1 MQPHAPKL
9 PPVTDEQL
17 RLAFRQIS
25 RPGWP
30 STLEAAL
37 DSHVFRTC
45 LYRIASNLNRRGID
59 RMPAAPS
66 RQPALPFDEG
76 LSP

>member
-1 MQPHAPKL
+1 MQPHAPK
-9 PPVTDEQL
+9 PQHVTDEQL

-37 DSHVFRTC
+37 ELHHFRLC
-45 LYRIASNLNRRGID
+45 LMHIARNLGRVGID
-59 RMPAAPS
+59 RVPPAPH
-66 RQPALPFDEG
+66 RQPALPFDE
-76 LSP
+76 SKTA

>member
-1 MQPHAPKL
+1 MSAAT
-9 PPVTDEQL
+9 VTPEQL

-37 DSHVFRTC
+37 EQPA
-45 LYRIASNLNRRGID
+45 YRVALHGIARNLGRRGID
-59 RMPAAPS
+59 SLPAAHVPQLHLF
-66 RQPALPFDEG
+66 RDVP
-76 LSP
+76 

>member
-1 MQPHAPKL
+1 MTRRPAA
-9 PPVTDEQL
+9 PVTEEQL

-37 DSHVFRTC
+37 ANPVYRVC
-45 LYRIASNLNRRGID
+45 LHGIGID
-59 RMPAAPS
+59 RVPARPVAE
-66 RQPALPFDEG
+66 RELFEDQ
-76 LSP
+76 

>member
-1 MQPHAPKL
+1 MHAKL
-9 PPVTDEQL
+9 PPPTAEQL

-37 DSHVFRTC
+37 EHPVYRVC
-45 LYRIASNLNRRGID
+45 LCGIARNLNRRGLD
-59 RMPAAPS
+59 RMPAPALL
-66 RQPALPFDEG
+66 QPALFPE
-76 LSP
+76 P